1 MSDALIGC
9 SGFVGTSLLRQRSF
23 DALFNSKNARDIT
36 LRSHDLIV
44 CAAAPGKKWIANRN
58 PEADRQS
65 IEELIDVL
73 RNSRCRQ
80 FVLISTV
87 DVFAHPVGV
96 DERSEVMLSG
106 LHSYGR
112 HRRELEL
119 AVLDFFDRVTIIRL
133 PGLVGPGLEKN
144 VIYDLHHQHETHKI
158 NRFATFQFYPM
169 VNLWSDIW
177 RALQLAEP
185 IVHFATEPIRVDELA
200 TECFKDVRLD
210 QLGQSSN
217 HPVRYDTTTCLAEG
231 LGGHGHY
238 FYDRRAVTMAIRA
251 YVQSEPLKSPACPQ
265 PCE

>member
-9 SGFVGTSLLRQRSF
+9 SGFVGASLLRQRSF
-23 DALFNSKNARDIT
+23 GGLFNSKNARDIT
-36 LRSHDLIV
+36 SRSYDLIV
-44 CAAAPGKKWIANRN
+44 CAAAPGEKWIANRN
-58 PEADRQS
+58 PEADKQN

-73 RNSRCRQ
+73 RNSRCRH

-87 DVFAHPVGV
+87 DVFAYPVGV
-96 DERSEVMLSG
+96 DERSKIKLSG

-133 PGLVGPGLEKN
+133 PGLVGPGLKKN

-158 NRFATFQFYPM
+158 NRSSTFQFYPM
-169 VNLWSDIW
+169 VNLWSDIR

-200 TECFKDVRLD
+200 TECFKGDCLD
-210 QLGQSSN
+210 QLGQPSS
-217 HPVRYDTTTCLAEG
+217 PVRYETTTCLAEG
-231 LGGHGHY
+231 LGGHGQY
-238 FYDRRAVTMAIRA
+238 LYDRRAVIMAIRA
-251 YVQSEPLKSPACPQ
+251 YVQCEPSKSQACPQ